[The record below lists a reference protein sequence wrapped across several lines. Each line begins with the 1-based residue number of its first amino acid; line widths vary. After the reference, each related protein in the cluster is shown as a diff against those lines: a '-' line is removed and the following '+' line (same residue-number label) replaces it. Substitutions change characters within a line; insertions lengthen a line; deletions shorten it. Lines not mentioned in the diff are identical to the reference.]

1 MSAGHTRPLVVIPC
15 QESLEIP
22 LDLRADR
29 LHFLGNVTL
38 PDGFP
43 ITGRFGEVMARYV
56 LIYDDGERQEVPLR
70 WGVEVARSN
79 MVAVGSRIDP
89 STAHG
94 ERVIVY
100 SKDITREVYQ
110 TRLLSLDL
118 KQKKVVRLRCEL
130 VDQQVVGTAPP
141 PDMHHARGPA
151 LAPGD
156 NALLL
161 FAITAE
167 RQIIRKADTRS
178 DRS

>member
-1 MSAGHTRPLVVIPC
+1 MVTPLQGH
-15 QESLEIP
+15 LEIP
-22 LDLRADR
+22 LDVRADR
-29 LHFLGNVTL
+29 LHVLGNVTL

-56 LIYDDGERQEVPLR
+56 LIYSDGERQEVPLR
-70 WGVEVARSN
+70 WGIEIARSN

-89 STAHG
+89 SAALG

-130 VDQQVVGTAPP
+130 VDQQLAGTAPP
-141 PDMHHARGPA
+141 PDMHHGRGAA
-151 LAPGD
+151 LAPGE

-167 RQIIRKADTRS
+167 RQITRKTGSGSSEQLKRF
-178 DRS
+178 